1 MVEQRA
7 LAQDFASGLGRL
19 VDIGRRGGVDSL
31 VLRAPATLTWLTG
44 GRVNVPNTLDTACFD
59 VVVDDIGASPTATV
73 VTNAVEAPRLA
84 ATELAGLPVKLEV
97 VPWTHDRSARLPTG
111 AAVGTDVPAAGRKDL
126 SGEITVARRSLTTHQ
141 VNRLRA
147 LCVDAA
153 AAMTAVAGSVEPEMT
168 EYAAAGQISAEL
180 LQRGMEPVCLFVAGG
195 DRMGEHR
202 HSLPTTGLIGR
213 RASLVCCA
221 RRHGLIASVTRIVCF
236 GPPPD
241 RGRYL
246 ALLEVERAFLDATA
260 PGVELGAVIRAGITA
275 YAINGFADDEWRRH
289 HQGGLSGWQPRE
301 FPAGPGSAVP
311 MGENAVVAWNP
322 SGDTY
327 KVEDTC
333 LVTRAGAEPLVT
345 DADWP
350 SVSVG
355 GRLRP
360 DLMIR

>member
-1 MVEQRA
+1 MVEHQA
-7 LAQDFASGLGRL
+7 LAQDLASGLGRL

-31 VLRAPATLTWLTG
+31 VLRAPATLAWLTG
-44 GRVNVPNTLDTACFD
+44 GRVNVPNTLDSACFD
-59 VVVDDIGASPTATV
+59 VVVNDLGASPTATV

-84 ATELAGLPVKLEV
+84 GTELAGLPVTFDV
-97 VPWTHDRSARLPTG
+97 VPWTQDRSSRLPTG
-111 AAVGTDVPAAGRKDL
+111 AAVGTDVPADGRTDL
-126 SGEITVARRSLTTHQ
+126 SGEITVARRSLTARQ

-153 AAMTAVAGSVEPEMT
+153 TAMTAVAGSVQPDMT

-180 LQRGMEPVCLFVAGG
+180 LQGGMEPVCLFVAGG

-202 HSLPTTGLIGR
+202 HPLPTTGSLGR
-213 RASLVCCA
+213 QVSLVCCA
-221 RRHGLIASVTRIVCF
+221 RRNGLIASVTRIVCF

-260 PGVELGAVIRAGITA
+260 TGVELGAVVRAGINA
-275 YAINGFADDEWRRH
+275 YAANGFADDEWRRH

-311 MGENAVVAWNP
+311 MGENNVVAWNP
-322 SGDTY
+322 SGDRY

-333 LVTRAGAEPLVT
+333 LVTPAGAEPLVT
-345 DADWP
+345 DVEWP
-350 SVSVG
+350 SVAVG